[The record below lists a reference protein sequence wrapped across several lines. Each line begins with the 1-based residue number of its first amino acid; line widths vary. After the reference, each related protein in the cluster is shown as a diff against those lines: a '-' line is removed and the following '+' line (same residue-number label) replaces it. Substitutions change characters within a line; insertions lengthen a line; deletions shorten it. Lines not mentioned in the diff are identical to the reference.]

1 MSDFPY
7 PTSLKIANIRPTFA
21 NSKAYPLPQLLPVL
35 QRFPEDVVTNIEEE
49 THLQLA
55 QLPTMDLS
63 GKRIAITAGSRGIY
77 GLVEAVRALVSYFKQ
92 KGADPFIVPA
102 MGSHG
107 GATAQGQ
114 LAVLDSLGVTESSVG
129 APIHSS
135 MEVVEIGTLDEDPP
149 VCCDK
154 NAFESD
160 GIVVCNRIKAHT
172 AFAAE
177 HESGLLKMMLIGLG
191 KHLGTTAAHKLGFQR
206 FHDVIPAAAKIMLEK
221 APVLY
226 GLGIVENAY
235 DGVAKIEVIPKQ
247 LIFEREKELLRYS
260 KQIMGKI
267 LVPEIDVLI
276 IDALGKD
283 ISGGGMDS
291 NVTGRSA
298 SNLKRDYTPNIG
310 QIAIR
315 DLTKATKGNA
325 IGIGMADIT
334 TRRAAEKINLGITY
348 TNALTA
354 RTTISTRVP
363 LVAETDREAIEIACR
378 MAVAEESDSIRIVQI
393 ANTKQINRIWLS
405 SAYLPEIDGRDDLVI
420 DGELESMRFDDEG
433 NQIWPTRRE

>member
-1 MSDFPY
+1 
-7 PTSLKIANIRPTFA
+7 
-21 NSKAYPLPQLLPVL
+21 
-35 QRFPEDVVTNIEEE
+35 
-49 THLQLA
+49 
-55 QLPTMDLS
+55 
-63 GKRIAITAGSRGIY
+63 
-77 GLVEAVRALVSYFKQ
+77 
-92 KGADPFIVPA
+92 
-102 MGSHG
+102 
-107 GATAQGQ
+107 
-114 LAVLDSLGVTESSVG
+114 
-129 APIHSS
+129 
-135 MEVVEIGTLDEDPP
+135 
-149 VCCDK
+149 
-154 NAFESD
+154 
-160 GIVVCNRIKAHT
+160 
-172 AFAAE
+172 
-177 HESGLLKMMLIGLG
+177 
-191 KHLGTTAAHKLGFQR
+191 
-206 FHDVIPAAAKIMLEK
+206 
-221 APVLY
+221 
-226 GLGIVENAY
+226 
-235 DGVAKIEVIPKQ
+235 
-247 LIFEREKELLRYS
+247 
-260 KQIMGKI
+260 MGKI

-325 IGIGMADIT
+325 IGIGMADTT

-378 MAVAEESDSIRIVQI
+378 MAVAEESESIRIVQI

>member
-1 MSDFPY
+1 MPDFPY
-7 PTSLKIANIRPTFA
+7 PTSLDIENIRPTFA
-21 NSKAYPLPQLLPVL
+21 NSKPYPLPNLIPVL
-35 QRFPEDVVTNIEEE
+35 QRFPEDVVEDVEKE
-49 THLQLA
+49 TLA
-55 QLPTMDLS
+55 QLAALPSIELS
-63 GKRIAITAGSRGIY
+63 GKRIAITAGSRGIC
-77 GLVEAVRALVSYFKQ
+77 GQVSAIKALVSFLKS
-92 KGADPFIVPA
+92 KSADPFVVPA

-107 GATAQGQ
+107 GATAAGQ
-114 LAVLDSLGVTESSVG
+114 LAVLESLGITEASVG
-129 APIHSS
+129 APIHAT
-135 MEVVEIGTLDEDPP
+135 MEVVEIGSLDKDTP

-172 AFAAE
+172 AFAADY
-177 HESGLLKMMLIGLG
+177 ESGLLKMMLIGLG
-191 KHLGTTAAHKLGFQR
+191 KHLGTTAVHKLGFRR
-206 FHDVIPAAAKIMLEK
+206 FHELVPAAARIMLDK
-221 APVLY
+221 APVIF

-235 DGVAKIEVIPKQ
+235 NGVAKVEAISKES
-247 LIFEREKELLRYS
+247 IFVREKELLNYS
-260 KQIMGKI
+260 KRIMGKM
-267 LVPEIDVLI
+267 LVSDIDVLV

-283 ISGGGMDS
+283 VSGGGMDS

-298 SNLKRDYTPNIG
+298 ANLKRDYTPNIS
-310 QIAIR
+310 QIVIR

-354 RTTISTRVP
+354 RTPISTRIP

-378 MAVAEESDSIRIVQI
+378 MAVAEESDKIRIAQI

-405 SAYLPEIDGRDDLVI
+405 SAYLSEIEERDDLEI
-420 DGELESMRFDDEG
+420 DGELEAMKFDESG
-433 NQIWPTRRE
+433 NQLWPAERG

>member
-1 MSDFPY
+1 
-7 PTSLKIANIRPTFA
+7 
-21 NSKAYPLPQLLPVL
+21 
-35 QRFPEDVVTNIEEE
+35 
-49 THLQLA
+49 
-55 QLPTMDLS
+55 MDLS
-63 GKRIAITAGSRGIY
+63 GKRIAITAGSRGIC
-77 GLVEAVRALVSYFKQ
+77 GQVEAIRALVSYFRQ

-107 GATAQGQ
+107 GATAEGQ
-114 LAVLDSLGVTESSVG
+114 LAVLESLGVTESSVG

-135 MEVVEIGTLDEDPP
+135 MDVVEIGMLDEDTP

-154 NAFESD
+154 NAFNSD

-177 HESGLLKMMLIGLG
+177 YESGLLKMMLIGLG
-191 KHLGTTAAHKLGFQR
+191 KHFGTTAAHKLGFQR
-206 FHDVIPAAAKIMLEK
+206 FHEVIPAAAKVMLEK
-221 APVLY
+221 APVLF

-235 DGVAKIEVIPKQ
+235 NGVAKIEAIPKQ
-247 LIFEREKELLRYS
+247 SIFKREKELLIYS
-260 KQIMGKI
+260 KRIMGKM
-267 LVPEIDVLI
+267 LVSDIDVLI
-276 IDALGKD
+276 IDSLGKD

-298 SNLKRDYTPNIG
+298 ANLKRDYTPDIS
-310 QIAIR
+310 QIVIR

-325 IGIGMADIT
+325 IGIGMANIT

-354 RTTISTRVP
+354 RTPISTRVP

-378 MAVAEESDSIRIVQI
+378 MAVAEETESIRIVQI
-393 ANTKQINRIWLS
+393 ANTKEINRIWLS
-405 SAYLPEIDGRDDLVI
+405 SAYLPEITGRDDLEI
-420 DGELESMRFDDEG
+420 DGELERIKFDDVG